1 MLPLFVAALANV
13 TSLGV
18 IVPLLPFQAEGVGA
32 GPAAIAWLFA
42 VYSLTQFVTAPLW
55 GRLSDRIGR
64 KPVIAISFA
73 GSALAYLWLAYA
85 DSLATIF
92 VIRGVAGVMNG
103 WLATGQAYIADITT
117 PERRARGMG
126 MLGAA
131 FGLGFVIGPALGG
144 YLVGAGRP
152 DFHPPMLLA
161 AGGSTVALAVTLAAL
176 REPERHRERGHARSW
191 RALSGAS
198 VGLIAALVT
207 LLFFL
212 FFVFSGMESTFAV
225 WCSKALAM
233 GPRAV
238 GYYLSFAGVVGVVVQ
253 AWLVGRLVT
262 AIGEARTVALAMAAL
277 AAGLAVLPLAATPPM
292 LLPGLALLSL
302 GFGLGNPSLLSLVSR
317 EAPAELRGGA
327 MGLSQSSSSLGR
339 ILGPVWGGVAFS
351 LLGRD
356 WPFLSG
362 ALILIPVTA
371 VAVVLARRF
380 SPSGGE

>member
-1 MLPLFVAALANV
+1 MLPLFIAALANV

-42 VYSLTQFVTAPLW
+42 VYSLTQFLTAPLW

-85 DSLATIF
+85 DSLVMIF
-92 VIRGVAGVMNG
+92 VIRALAGVMNG

-117 PERRARGMG
+117 PEKRAHGMG

-131 FGLGFVIGPALGG
+131 FGVGFVIGPALGG
-144 YLVGAGRP
+144 YLVGEGTP
-152 DFHPPMLLA
+152 DFRLPMLLA
-161 AGGSTVALAVTLAAL
+161 AGGSTVALLVTLIAM
-176 REPERHRERGHARSW
+176 REPVRHQEFTHVSPW
-191 RALSGAS
+191 QALSGS
-198 VGLIAALVT
+198 SLGLIGVLIG
-207 LLFFL
+207 LLFCM

-225 WCSKALAM
+225 WCNKALAM

-238 GYYLSFAGVVGVVVQ
+238 GYYLSFAGVVGVFVQ
-253 AWLVGRLVT
+253 AWLVGRLV
-262 AIGEARTVALAMAAL
+262 AVIGEARVVSLAMATL
-277 AAGLAVLPLAATPPM
+277 AIGLAVLPLASTPPM
-292 LLPGLALLSL
+292 LLPALGLLSL
-302 GFGLGNPSLLSLVSR
+302 GFGLGNPSLLSLISR
-317 EAPAELRGGA
+317 EAPAAMRGGA

-339 ILGPVWGGVAFS
+339 ILGPIWGGIVFS
-351 LLGRD
+351 LIGRD

-362 ALILIPVTA
+362 ALLLIPVTLIA
-371 VAVVLARRF
+371 IVLARRLR
-380 SPSGGE
+380 PRGGG